1 MSTPQPKFR
10 VIIAGGGPVG
20 LALGNMLAK
29 ADIDFLI
36 LERYPAIVTESGAGI
51 TLWPHGSRVL
61 DSLELLESAEGNY
74 GTLSKM
80 VRLNL
85 NGTVRREVPVFQWLE
100 EQHGYPC
107 MVFPRPR
114 LTKLLYDGLGP
125 ENHSK
130 VRAGVAVED
139 IETEADGVRVWL
151 SDGSVETG
159 SIIVGADGVHSTTR
173 RIMQKLADKEA
184 ATTTADNHSSSSA
197 SFTEEPLLTTFECL
211 YGSASPDLIPRL
223 GIEKGEFYEGHGKDI
238 CTLLTSWDGGI
249 HFGLFRRVQGQPTP
263 FRHSFS
269 AEETEAYKAAFADV
283 HLAPGV
289 KAREILYADPG
300 HLVWTRLVQQPEG
313 MARRWYH
320 GRIVLVGD
328 AALQITSAAGL
339 GLNAALQSAVLLA
352 NGLHAVLPGAG
363 AVTGPDPNP
372 DLQTLTRVFAEYEE
386 ACRKES
392 GAVADLSGRVIRG
405 NTWESW
411 SVWLMSEHLIP
422 LLFGDRKWIGVAGR
436 EMVSKGRTLD
446 CGKKTERSGSIPWTN

>member
-1 MSTPQPKFR
+1 MSTCQPKFR
-10 VIIAGGGPVG
+10 VIIVGGGPVG

-29 ADIDFLI
+29 AGIDFLI
-36 LERYPAIVTESGAGI
+36 LERYPSIVAESGAAI

-74 GTLSKM
+74 GTPHKI
-80 VRLNL
+80 VRMDL
-85 NGTVRREVPVFQWLE
+85 NGTVRREVPIFQWLK

-107 MVFPRPR
+107 MTFPRTR

-125 ENHSK
+125 ENRSK

-139 IETEADGVRVWL
+139 IGTEADGVRVWL

-159 SIIVGADGVHSTTR
+159 SIVVGADGVHSTTR

-184 ATTTADNHSSSSA
+184 AARTSDNHSPLSA
-197 SFTEEPLLTTFECL
+197 SFTEGPLLTTFECL

-223 GIEKGEFYEGHGKDI
+223 GIENGAFYETHGKAT
-238 CTLLTSWDGGI
+238 CTQFLSWDDGI
-249 HFGLFRRVQGQPTP
+249 HFGLFRRVQGQPTAI
-263 FRHSFS
+263 RRSFS

-283 HLAPGV
+283 HVAPGV
-289 KAREILYADPG
+289 KARDILYGDPG
-300 HLVWTRLVQQPEG
+300 LLGWTRLVQQPEG

-328 AALQITSAAGL
+328 AALQVTSVAGL
-339 GLNAALQSAVLLA
+339 GFNAGLQSAVLLA
-352 NGLHAVLPGAG
+352 NGLHAVLPGADADAG
-363 AVTGPDPNP
+363 LDPNP

-386 ACRKES
+386 ARRKES
-392 GAVADLSGRVIRG
+392 VAVADLSGKMMRG

-411 SVWLMSEHLIP
+411 SLWLVTEYLIP
-422 LLFGDRKWIGVAGR
+422 RLFGDRKLMEAAGR
-436 EMVSKGRTLD
+436 GMVSKGKTLD
-446 CGKKTERSGSIPWTN
+446 CGKKTERSGSIPWAN